1 MRVHYHG
8 TMSTPDPAAPS
19 SASGPAT
26 PATRATAPGDGE
38 RRAQRGYTRQ
48 YDAAA
53 AAIYHGLD
61 RGDLRW
67 VGLADRCAG
76 IADDVVLGYD
86 GEVIGHQFKTA
97 RDPAPFRIKSL
108 LTGSDGL
115 LPGLVR
121 AWQQLRAS
129 CPGQTV
135 RIRVVVSDTPSDND
149 RLNEGGG
156 TTRQFVE
163 DWQTNP
169 SRSLADWRMSLW
181 RTFVEHLLT
190 ESHLGEQGFEE
201 FLRHLELVHGDQ
213 PDFGTRFGITDQSRP
228 QVDRIARRL
237 PALVA
242 RVPEQDRWSREA
254 FLRVMGWRDVETLH
268 RHQFP
273 VGAAVQRN
281 PITENQLRLALNASP
296 SGYVSLVGPPGS
308 GKSTLLQIAFEAEP
322 QLVVVRYLAFVPGV
336 AQGIG
341 RAEAADFQEDLIVGL
356 RKTGLQG
363 VRFRRESPQE
373 RREDLEALTYAAG
386 ARYRDTGVRTLIVV
400 DGLDHVPREEH
411 PERSFLSELPLPASI
426 PEGVVFLLG
435 TQRVDLA
442 GMPPSVS
449 DQSDMP
455 ERRVEMAPL
464 SQVAIS
470 SMADLM
476 GLPETVSRSRLRE
489 LAQGH
494 PLATHYLIQALL
506 AEADDAERA
515 RILQDGFEYAGDI
528 ETLYS
533 SALRGL
539 EDDDEVM
546 NVLGVIARGE
556 APLELVQLE
565 QFYPPAAIDRAWRSV
580 RHLLVRSGGGWS
592 IFHNSFRLFVARI
605 PRSRYGVPDPDYST
619 RLYRQLAKIAE
630 QASEGS
636 PQRHLR
642 LRYLMRAGAHQEVLA
657 LATPMMFRE
666 QFLAGR
672 PSSSI
677 RDDIRLA
684 FHSLKGV
691 RDATAAFRLIFASDE
706 LSRRVSAFEDSD
718 ETVKALLALG
728 LLEEAE
734 SFLDETGGDGYPV
747 VDAWLDQGN
756 VERARSLFERIEP
769 LHDLGSDTRS
779 TNGPM
784 AKQRELVKWAGR
796 AVDFRTSAEIM
807 AGVDRILEV
816 ARRNDD
822 PFHDPAD
829 LGRALRESA
838 AFATLRSK
846 PTADV
851 DALMADYRLEPATR
865 VTLRFHAA
873 WQLLAEA
880 TPEEAMTVIARVVA
894 EKPELAEVSRDLRR
908 GVSLEAARQG
918 VIEGA
923 RSLAQ
928 GLPIPA
934 IAEIDDSID
943 YDSAKH
949 VTRAV
954 MEHSELAGLLDSPVA
969 TSPLSRKHQLRPL
982 QLFAENAGLLAARSR
997 RAAHG
1002 VQVSEVAQECASFLR
1017 YVCRTGAN
1025 GGGDYFAV
1033 SQLASAAP
1041 ELLGSLLDSAAR
1053 IGREEFA
1060 RTIGAVDQI
1069 LDDHP
1074 MVRDRQV
1081 PVEIM
1086 VARAV
1091 AQLGQDP
1098 DDAQR
1103 RLERLLDRRDENTPG
1118 QFLASTARLARA
1130 FARIGRRD
1138 RGRALLAEQRSHTL
1152 GYALRAKKDP
1162 QYAFW
1167 LTLMRE
1173 ANRVDPSRRPQRVRT
1188 LARQAMGMASTEGS
1202 DAAGRIAHG
1211 LVVEAAMDSAQ
1222 LGWSVANALLEAG
1235 LIEFPEIVDA
1245 LMTGTVRRDPQ
1256 RLRPCIDTW
1265 VSLCLPFHR
1274 AAYYRESQEGDFIR
1288 EAVRLAAPEELD
1300 RVGSLL
1306 LSNIEI
1312 HAQIDVRPSLIQS
1325 LRTALA
1331 ERGADL
1337 ERVETAA
1344 ASLAND
1350 VPLNR
1355 SGGSTPTRY
1364 DDVQDMEVL
1373 ASRLDADAA
1382 SESVSFEVGQAFRR
1396 LVPTAEFGLALEVFD
1411 RHPKIQEDNRARF
1424 SLVDRALAAGQRDVA
1439 SRLTAEYLI
1448 ASDRSASWSWMMGG
1462 GRQRFFQARLQLEG
1476 QSVHDAAYL
1485 NFVSALA
1492 SGEEA
1497 TNALLWDVD
1506 DIWPVIERAP
1516 DWPGMWELVEE
1527 QLPQTRDYQLGHD
1540 VDFDQ
1545 GMTDSGLLA
1554 KFFEQIITLP
1564 VSELQWQAE
1573 RGALSLVQS
1582 DPGALLVL
1590 IGSLLAGS
1598 SDSII
1603 TGLRLL
1609 RSATNL
1615 AYRAELSPRV
1625 VELANH
1631 EDFGVSTLAVRLAEQ
1646 WGSELVRERAS
1657 LPTFYGLAFPP
1668 LDLPSREDSLRER
1681 PFGPPIVS
1689 DVAAWSAPFE
1699 SLIERVASISDVSED
1714 HIRRRVQQ
1722 LVDGWGGVEAFGAPG
1737 VARLRATLSN
1747 LGLQLT
1753 YFYPHIIGALRAM
1766 RHVAGELDRAGRI
1779 GSEEVDA
1786 LLREFGVSPEWKRA
1800 EVDRRPVFVRRP
1812 ALPRSFRSDGEEWL
1826 SAVEEDVTDA
1836 DTGSCTVL
1844 AEVTHFQGRASFTN
1858 YQWSRMRL
1866 FGVRLP
1872 AHQDPLMLFA
1882 GLPRSGMMV
1891 RRVVRAGFASVPSL
1905 ELTLDA
1911 GLVEGL
1917 GWQAAG
1923 DGTST
1928 WLDSQGALM
1937 ATAYC
1942 WRDGGPDGQLH
1953 GDCLWG
1959 EGAAILLTE
1968 AGRAQLE
1975 AMVGTRFNA
1984 AVAKRSKS
1992 ERDQHQERYAC
2003 SPTGSAAS

>member
-1 MRVHYHG
+1 
-8 TMSTPDPAAPS
+8 MSP
-19 SASGPAT
+19 
-26 PATRATAPGDGE
+26 
-38 RRAQRGYTRQ
+38 
-48 YDAAA
+48 
-53 AAIYHGLD
+53 
-61 RGDLRW
+61 
-67 VGLADRCAG
+67 
-76 IADDVVLGYD
+76 
-86 GEVIGHQFKTA
+86 
-97 RDPAPFRIKSL
+97 
-108 LTGSDGL
+108 
-115 LPGLVR
+115 
-121 AWQQLRAS
+121 
-129 CPGQTV
+129 
-135 RIRVVVSDTPSDND
+135 
-149 RLNEGGG
+149 
-156 TTRQFVE
+156 
-163 DWQTNP
+163 
-169 SRSLADWRMSLW
+169 W

-190 ESHLGEQGFEE
+190 ESHLDEQGFEE
-201 FLRHLELVHGDQ
+201 FLRHLELIHGDQ
-213 PDFGTRFGITDQSRP
+213 PDFATRFGITDQSRP
-228 QVDRIARRL
+228 QVDRIAQRL

-254 FLRVMGWRDVETLH
+254 FLREMGWRDVETLH

-273 VGAAVQRN
+273 VGTAVQRN
-281 PITENQLRLALNASP
+281 PVTESHLRLALNASP

-341 RAEAADFQEDLIVGL
+341 RAEATDFQEDLIVGL
-356 RKTGLQG
+356 RRTGLQG
-363 VRFRRESPQE
+363 IRFRRELPQE
-373 RREDLEALTYAAG
+373 RREELVALIAAAG
-386 ARYRDTGVRTLIVV
+386 MRYQETGVRTLIVV
-400 DGLDHVPREEH
+400 DGLDHVPREER

-426 PEGVVFLLG
+426 PEGVIFLLG

-442 GMPPSVS
+442 NMPPSVR

-455 ERRVEMAPL
+455 ERHVEMAPL

-476 GLPETVSRSRLRE
+476 GLPETISRSRLRE

-506 AEADDAERA
+506 AEADEAERE

-528 ETLYS
+528 ETIYS
-533 SALRGL
+533 SALHGL

-546 NVLGVIARGE
+546 DVLGLIARTE
-556 APLELVQLE
+556 APLELGQLE
-565 QFYPPAAIDRAWRSV
+565 QFCSPTAIGRAWRSV

-605 PRSRYGVPDPDYST
+605 PRSRYGVLDPDYST
-619 RLYRQLAKIAE
+619 RLYRQLAEIAE

-642 LRYLMRAGAHQEVLA
+642 VRYLMRAGAHNEVLA
-657 LATPMMFRE
+657 LATPLMFRE

-672 PSSSI
+672 SSSGI

-684 FHSLKGV
+684 FHSLKEV
-691 RDATAAFRLIFASDE
+691 PDATAAFRLIFASDE

-734 SFLDETGGDGYPV
+734 AFLDETGGDSYPV

-769 LHDLGSDTRS
+769 LHDLGSDTHS

-784 AKQRELVKWAGR
+784 AQQRELMEWAER

-822 PFHDPAD
+822 PFRDLAD
-829 LGRALRESA
+829 LERSLRESA
-838 AFATLRSK
+838 AFATIRSN
-846 PTADV
+846 PTTDV
-851 DALMADYRLEPATR
+851 DALIAAYHLEATTR
-865 VTLRFHAA
+865 VNLRFHAA

-880 TPEEAMTVIARVVA
+880 TPEEAIAMIARIVA
-894 EKPELAEVSRDLRR
+894 EEPELADVSRGLRR
-908 GVSLEAARQG
+908 GVSLKAARQG

-928 GLPIPA
+928 GLSVPA
-934 IAEIDDSID
+934 IAEIDDSTD
-943 YDSAKH
+943 YGSAKY

-954 MEHSELAGLLDSPVA
+954 IEHSELAGLLDSPVA
-969 TSPLSRKHQLRPL
+969 MSPPSRKQQLRPL
-982 QLFAENAGLLAARSR
+982 QQFAENTGLLAARSR
-997 RAAHG
+997 RAAHI
-1002 VQVSEVAQECASFLR
+1002 VQAGEVAQECASFLR

-1041 ELLGSLLDSAAR
+1041 EVLGSLLDSAAR

-1060 RTIGAVDQI
+1060 RTIGAIDHI

-1074 MVRDRQV
+1074 MVRNHQV

-1091 AQLGQDP
+1091 ARLGHDA

-1103 RLERLLDRRDENTPG
+1103 RLERLLNRRDENTPG

-1130 FARIGRRD
+1130 FARIGRPD
-1138 RGRALLAEQRSHTL
+1138 RGSALLAEQRVHTL
-1152 GYALRAKKDP
+1152 GYTLAAKKDP
-1162 QYAFW
+1162 QYVFW
-1167 LTLMRE
+1167 LTLMRD
-1173 ANRVDPSRRPQRVRT
+1173 ANRVDPSRRSQRVRT
-1188 LARQAMGMASTEGS
+1188 LARQAMGMASTEGG

-1211 LVVEAAMDSAQ
+1211 LIVEAALDGAQ
-1222 LGWSVANALLEAG
+1222 PGWSVANALLEAR

-1245 LMTGTVRRDPQ
+1245 LMTGTVRRDPP
-1256 RLRPCIDTW
+1256 RLRPCVDSW

-1274 AAYYRESQEGDFIR
+1274 AAYYRESHEGDFIL
-1288 EAVRLAAPEELD
+1288 EAVRMAAPEDLD
-1300 RVGSLL
+1300 DIGSLL
-1306 LSNIEI
+1306 LTNIEI
-1312 HAQIDVRPSLIQS
+1312 HAQVDVRPSLISS

-1337 ERVETAA
+1337 GRVDAATARI
-1344 ASLAND
+1344 AND
-1350 VPLNR
+1350 VLLHR
-1355 SGGSTPTRY
+1355 GGGSTPSRY
-1364 DDVQDMEVL
+1364 DDAQDMVVL
-1373 ASRLDADAA
+1373 ASRLDADEA
-1382 SESVSFEVGQAFRR
+1382 SDSVSFEAARAFRR
-1396 LVPTAEFGLALEVFD
+1396 LVPAAEFGLALEVFD

-1424 SLVDRALAAGQRDVA
+1424 CLVDRALAAGQRDVA
-1439 SRLTAEYLI
+1439 TRLTTEYSI
-1448 ASDRSASWSWMMGG
+1448 ASDRSATWSWMMGG
-1462 GRQRFFQARLQLEG
+1462 GKQRYFQARLQLEG

-1485 NFVSALA
+1485 DFVSALA

-1497 TNALLWDVD
+1497 TNSLLWDVD
-1506 DIWPVIERAP
+1506 DIWPVLESAP
-1516 DWPGMWELVEE
+1516 DWPGMWESVEE
-1527 QLPQTRDYQLGHD
+1527 QLPQTRDYRLGHD

-1545 GMTDSGLLA
+1545 GLTDIGLLA
-1554 KFFEQIITLP
+1554 KLFEQIIALP
-1564 VSELQWQAE
+1564 VSELQWQAG
-1573 RGALSLVQS
+1573 RGALSLVRS
-1582 DPGALLVL
+1582 DPSAFLDL
-1590 IGSLLAGS
+1590 IKSLLTSS
-1598 SDSII
+1598 SDSVI

-1609 RSATNL
+1609 RSTTNL
-1615 AYRAELSPRV
+1615 SHRTELSSRV
-1625 VELANH
+1625 IELANH
-1631 EDFGVSTLAVRLAEQ
+1631 EDFGVRTLAVKLAEQ
-1646 WGSELVRERAS
+1646 WGLEVVRGRAS
-1657 LPTFYGLAFPP
+1657 LPTFYELAFPP
-1668 LDLPSREDSLRER
+1668 LELASREDSLRER
-1681 PFGPPIVS
+1681 PFGPPVVS
-1689 DVAAWSAPFE
+1689 DVAAWSAPFDDV
-1699 SLIERVASISDVSED
+1699 IEHIASITEVSED

-1722 LVDGWGGVEAFGAPG
+1722 LVDRWGGVEAFGAPG

-1747 LGLQLT
+1747 LGLQIT
-1753 YFYPHIIGALRAM
+1753 FFNPHVTGPLRAL
-1766 RHVAGELDRAGRI
+1766 RHVAGELEHAGRI
-1779 GSEEVDA
+1779 RPEEVDG
-1786 LLREFGVSPEWKRA
+1786 LLQEFGVSPEWMRA
-1800 EVDRRPVFVRRP
+1800 AVDRRPAFVRRP
-1812 ALPRSFRSDGEEWL
+1812 ALPRSFGSDAEEWL
-1826 SAVEEDVTDA
+1826 SAVEEDVTNA
-1836 DTGSCTVL
+1836 DVGSGRVL
-1844 AEVTHFQGRASFTN
+1844 VEVTHFQGRAGFTSHE
-1858 YQWSRMRL
+1858 WSRMRL

-1882 GLPRSGMMV
+1882 GLRRSGMMV
-1891 RRVVRAGFASVPSL
+1891 RRVMRSGFASVPSL
-1905 ELTLDA
+1905 ELTLDP
-1911 GLVEGL
+1911 GLAERL
-1917 GWQAAG
+1917 GWRAAN
-1923 DGTST
+1923 DGAPT

-1953 GDCLWG
+1953 GNCLWG

-1968 AGRAQLE
+1968 AGRVQLE
-1975 AMVGTRFNA
+1975 ALVGTRFNA
-1984 AVAKRSKS
+1984 AVARRRRS

-2003 SPTGSAAS
+2003 SPAESV